1 MARIISRGRTVARRR
16 EAEVSRRGVVTSSC
30 GPIVVIVGAVV
41 GGLYRVPGSR
51 GRHCLDA
58 ECLWLC

>member
-16 EAEVSRRGVVTSSC
+16 EAEVSRSGIVTSSC
-30 GPIVVIVGAVV
+30 GSVIVIVGAVV
-41 GGLYRVPGSR
+41 GGLYRVTRSR